1 VRAVRATCGALLLLG
16 AASGVRA
23 QLDAGP
29 YVPTPAVIVDRMLEL
44 ARIRP
49 DDVVMDLGSG
59 DGRIPIEAVTRHGA
73 RAGVGIDIDARLVD
87 LANANAAAAGVG
99 DRVKFVRGDLFETRL
114 GGATVVTTYL
124 LPNMVTRLVPK
135 MLDELPVGARVVAH
149 DYPLSPWPHDR
160 VVSFELAEK
169 IAISGSARTVLY
181 HYTVPARIAGAWTL
195 DVPAGRS
202 RQALPLAI
210 SQRDG
215 RTTAVLTVAG
225 RETPVTDFRVI
236 GDQVWFT
243 LPAAAGGRVL
253 EGRVVGDAIE
263 GTAAPRWRA
272 VRTAPATPRQ
282 GDPR

>member
-1 VRAVRATCGALLLLG
+1 MRALLAACAALPLLA
-16 AASGVRA
+16 AASGARA

-29 YVPTPAVIVDRMLEL
+29 YVPTPSAIVERMLEL

-59 DGRIPIEAVTRHGA
+59 DGRIPIEAVKRHGA
-73 RAGVGIDIDARLVD
+73 RAGLGIDIDARLVD

-99 DRVKFVRGDLFETRL
+99 DRVKFLRGDLYETSL

-135 MLDELPVGARVVAH
+135 MLQELPAGARVIAH

-160 VVSFELAEK
+160 VVSFELEEK
-169 IAISGSARTVLY
+169 VAISGSARTVLY

-195 DVPAGRS
+195 DAPAGRS
-202 RQALPLAI
+202 RQTLPLAI
-210 SQRDG
+210 AQRDG
-215 RTTAVLTVAG
+215 RTTAALTVAG
-225 RETPVTDFRVI
+225 RETPLPDFRVS

-243 LPAAAGGRVL
+243 LPGAAGGLVL

-263 GTAAPRWRA
+263 STAAPRWRA
-272 VRTAPATPRQ
+272 VRSAPATPR
-282 GDPR
+282 